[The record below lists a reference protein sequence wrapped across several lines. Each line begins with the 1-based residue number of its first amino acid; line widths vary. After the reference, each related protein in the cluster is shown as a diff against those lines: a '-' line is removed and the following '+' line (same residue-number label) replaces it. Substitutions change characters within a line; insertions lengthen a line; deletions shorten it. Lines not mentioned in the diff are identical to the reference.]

1 MQQTE
6 TQVVTET
13 AANESE
19 EGRNGVKPREAEATS
34 AKAMPRWRE
43 YVNEFLASEISSLT
57 RYYDRVIQWLPR
69 EGDSGRLLAAIDVP
83 IKETVGKDETFP
95 DLTREVEKRTA
106 VLVNGT
112 FNHDYDIQALLM
124 ELRRRLARTSRVLAI
139 LYNPYLRSLY
149 YLANKMGIRK
159 GDLPSTFVTRVDLE
173 NIAKVAGFEIVRQRL
188 AVYCPW
194 RMLGLGTA
202 INRVLPLVPLLR
214 WFSLTSVVVLR
225 PIPEPALHGVSCV
238 IPARN
243 ERGNIENALKRFP
256 DLGCETE
263 IIFVEGHST
272 DGTWQEILRVA
283 TVYKDKFR
291 ILAVQQPGKGKADA
305 VRLGFSH
312 ARQDLL
318 VVLDADLTM
327 PPEMLSRF
335 VYAYNQGHGD
345 FINGSRLVYPMEGAA
360 MRFLNRMGNFFFA
373 KMLSAVLDVRIG
385 DSLCGT
391 KLVTKHDY
399 QRMVAW
405 RRDFGE
411 FDPFGDFELLF
422 PAAVLGL
429 DIVDIPVRYLARTY
443 GQTNIQRFRHGL
455 QLLKMT
461 WVGLVRIKMGVGR
474 KLRVGKRSSEK
485 TAA

>member
-1 MQQTE
+1 MQHTE
-6 TQVVTET
+6 IATDSATKHPGPDPGLTPQ
-13 AANESE
+13 A
-19 EGRNGVKPREAEATS
+19 GVAPAG
-34 AKAMPRWRE
+34 AKAISAWRE

-57 RYYDRVIQWLPR
+57 RYYDRVIQWMPL
-69 EGDSGRLLAAIDVP
+69 EGDTGRLLAAIDAPV
-83 IKETVGKDETFP
+83 KETVGKDEPFP
-95 DLTREVEKRTA
+95 DLTHETEKRTA

-124 ELRRRLARTSRVLAI
+124 QLKLKLSRTSRVLAV

-149 YLANKMGIRK
+149 YLANKIGIRK
-159 GDLPSTFVTRVDLE
+159 GELPSTFVTRVDLE

-188 AVYCPW
+188 ALYCPW

-202 INRVLPLVPLLR
+202 INRVLPLIPLVR
-214 WFSLTSVVVLR
+214 WLNLTSVMVLR
-225 PIPEPALHGVSCV
+225 PLPAPSRSGVSCV

-272 DGTWQEILRVA
+272 DGTWEEILRVS
-283 TVYKDKFR
+283 TVYKDQFR

-318 VVLDADLTM
+318 LVLDADLTM

-360 MRFLNRMGNFFFA
+360 MRFLNRVGNIFFA
-373 KMLSAVLDVRIG
+373 KILSAVLDVRLG

-391 KLVTKHDY
+391 KLVTRHDY

-429 DIVDIPVRYLARTY
+429 EIVDIPVRYLARTY
-443 GQTNIQRFRHGL
+443 GETNIQRFRHGL

-461 WVGLVRIKMGVGR
+461 WVGLVRIKMGM
-474 KLRVGKRSSEK
+474 KKRAAAQAESEK
-485 TAA
+485 AAS